1 MAKVVDNANL
11 VTGYSLVPNYASM
24 FRLAGENDAESI
36 FEIQGTGSIPAKGI
50 AGYSNTQGARGAG
63 GWGWGFNTQ
72 SLVNAYEP
80 GDVRKNATI
89 IFAGTTLYDG
99 RVVPTTVETL
109 DITLKY
115 SSALLMLGKR
125 MLISNI

>member
-1 MAKVVDNANL
+1 M
-11 VTGYSLVPNYASM
+11 
-24 FRLAGENDAESI
+24 
-36 FEIQGTGSIPAKGI
+36 
-50 AGYSNTQGARGAG
+50 
-63 GWGWGFNTQ
+63 GFQYTSQ

-109 DITLKY
+109 DITLKPI
-115 SSALLMLGKR
+115 LLLY
-125 MLISNI
+125 